1 MNNSGLRIKEL
12 INIQVKDIT
21 FKEGDSKGKVF
32 IKKRKGGK
40 SGYTTLLDDFTDKIH
55 NHVKD

>member
-12 INIQVKDIT
+12 INLQVKNIT

-32 IKKRKGGK
+32 IKKRKRGK
-40 SGYTTLLDDFTDKIH
+40 SGYTTLLDDFADKMH
-55 NHVKD
+55 NYVIE

>member
-12 INIQVKDIT
+12 INLQVKNIT

-32 IKKRKGGK
+32 IKKRKRGK
-40 SGYTTLLDDFTDKIH
+40 SGYTTLLDDFADKIH
-55 NHVKD
+55 